1 MKKFPILFVCLVMA
15 YATGARERTFTVASP
30 DMTNEVTVRQTDSG
44 FMMQVN
50 HEGKTVCDIR
60 DISMTVDGACWNG
73 AASFRKAVRTSVNR
87 ELHPVAPR
95 KFSVLE
101 ESYNLLSLE
110 YGDYSFQVRV
120 YDEGAAWR
128 FCGKADREGTIDNE
142 SAEFVFDQDCQS
154 YTQLAELV
162 RVPLY
167 GAAGV
172 FPAAGQILADARY
185 GQKRRKQ
192 RADFGDRP
200 VRLCRFLSGTD
211 R

>member
-1 MKKFPILFVCLVMA
+1 MTINNVSSMKKFPILFVCLVMA
-15 YATGARERTFTVASP
+15 YATDARERTFTVASP
-30 DMTNEVTVRQTDSG
+30 DMTNEVTVSQTDSG

-110 YGDYSFQVRV
+110 YGD
-120 YDEGAAWR
+120 
-128 FCGKADREGTIDNE
+128 
-142 SAEFVFDQDCQS
+142 
-154 YTQLAELV
+154 
-162 RVPLY
+162 
-167 GAAGV
+167 
-172 FPAAGQILADARY
+172 
-185 GQKRRKQ
+185 
-192 RADFGDRP
+192 
-200 VRLCRFLSGTD
+200 
-211 R
+211 